1 MKPRVSDATLR
12 NLLLL
17 LVGVAGVLLLV
28 SSFISIAGRADM
40 EAQARDEQLVTHGIQ
55 GWVRDQENQIQGE
68 VDWDDAL
75 QNLGVKFDAGWASA
89 NIGQFFYNSLH
100 LEQAVVL
107 DANDKPIYAMNK
119 GYDTSVQVYNR
130 FAGDIR
136 PLINRV
142 RAKEALRLLP
152 KAKAPY
158 GRIISVP
165 IQETA
170 IALLDGRPIMVTVS
184 LVQPDFGRV
193 TLAGRAPIVVAAED
207 LDENFIRAFGDRFQ
221 LKGLQ
226 IPILDLHKIPKDKAS
241 FLLKDGHDRD
251 VARLDWTPPAPGR
264 QMLANTIPPVLA
276 CLVILSLF
284 ALRLLLKTHQASQ
297 ALVAS
302 ESRALHMAFHD
313 SLTGL
318 PNRAM
323 FNDRVAQALAHQRRD
338 GPTVGVLSLDL
349 DRFKDVN
356 DTFGHQAGDELIAL
370 VAARIGPL
378 CRVTD
383 TVIRLGGDEFAILQI
398 GASANSL
405 AVLADRV
412 ISAISHPFDLNAG
425 RAFVGASVGA
435 TLISD
440 PSVDV
445 GEILRQADLAMYRA
459 KANGRG
465 RYAFYEPEMDQALKQ
480 RRALEADLRIAI
492 AAGELSMVYQ
502 PQADGVGKVVGV
514 EALVRWTHP
523 ERGPISPGLF
533 VPIAEEC
540 GLIEALG
547 DFTMRQAFTDSRR
560 WPGLSVA
567 VNVSAVQLR
576 DQAFLSKIT
585 GLVRETRANP
595 NQIELEITEG
605 VLLVDDEIVHRT
617 LAGLRAMGFSLALD
631 DFGTGYSSLAYLRRY
646 PIDKIKIDRSF
657 VINLGIEKDAEALV
671 GAIVKMARALDLDVI
686 AEGVE
691 TDFQREGLRRAGCGN
706 IQGFLFSRPVPS
718 DEVEGLLA
726 ERPVVGPWRRAS

>member
-1 MKPRVSDATLR
+1 MQPRLSDATLR
-12 NLLLL
+12 NFLLL

-28 SSFISIAGRADM
+28 SSFISFAERADL
-40 EAQARDEQLVTHGIQ
+40 EARAREEQLVTHGVQ
-55 GWVRDQENQIQGE
+55 GWVRDQESRIAGQ

-75 QNLGVKFDAGWASA
+75 QNLGVKFDPIWASA
-89 NIGQFFYNSLH
+89 NVGQFFFNSLK

-107 DANDKPIYAMNK
+107 NGEDTPIYAMDK
-119 GYDTSVQVYNR
+119 GRDTNLQVYNR

-136 PLINRV
+136 PLIDRV
-142 RAKEALRLLP
+142 RAQEAIRRLP
-152 KAKAPY
+152 KAQAPF
-158 GRIISVP
+158 GKIVSAP

-207 LDENFIRAFGDRFQ
+207 LDASFIHGFSDRFQ

-226 IPILDLHKIPKDKAS
+226 IPIVDLHRLPEHRAS

-251 VARLDWTPPAPGR
+251 VARLDWSPPTPGR

-284 ALRLLLKTHQASQ
+284 ALRLLLKTQQASQ

-338 GPTVGVLSLDL
+338 GPAVGVLSLDL

-378 CRVTD
+378 CRMTD

-405 AVLADRV
+405 AILADR
-412 ISAISHPFDLNAG
+412 IIDAISKPFELNAG
-425 RAFVGASVGA
+425 QAFVGASVGA

-440 PSVDV
+440 ASVDV

-465 RYAFYEPEMDQALKQ
+465 RYAFYEPEMDHALKQ
-480 RRALEADLRIAI
+480 RRALEADLRVAL
-492 AAGELSMVYQ
+492 AAGDLSMVYQ
-502 PQADGVGKVVGV
+502 PQADGAGKVVGV

-523 ERGPISPGLF
+523 QRGPISPGLF

-547 DFTMRQAFTDSRR
+547 DFTMHQAFTDSRR

-585 GLVRETRANP
+585 AMVKETRANP

-617 LAGLRAMGFSLALD
+617 LAGLRSMGFSLALD

-706 IQGFLFSRPVPS
+706 IQGFLFSRPIHS
-718 DEVEGLLA
+718 DDVEALLT
-726 ERPVVGPWRRAS
+726 ERPVVGGWRRAS

>member
-1 MKPRVSDATLR
+1 MLGMACV
-12 NLLLL
+12 
-17 LVGVAGVLLLV
+17 VLLV
-28 SSFISIAGRADM
+28 SSFISIAARADV
-40 EAQARDEQLVTHGIQ
+40 QAAAREEQLVSHGVK
-55 GWVRDQENQIQGE
+55 GWVRDQENRIEGQ
-68 VDWDDAL
+68 VDWDDAVR
-75 QNLGVKFDAGWASA
+75 NLAVRYDPSWASA
-89 NIGQFFYNSLH
+89 NIGQFFYNALK
-100 LEQAVVL
+100 LEQAIVL
-107 DANDKPIYAMNK
+107 DGSDHPIYAMVNGK
-119 GYDTSVQVYNR
+119 DTTTKTFNR

-136 PLINRV
+136 PLIDQV
-142 RAKEALRLLP
+142 RAREAQRQLP
-152 KAKAPY
+152 KAQAPY
-158 GRIISVP
+158 GRIISQP

-170 IALLDGRPIMVTVS
+170 IALLDGKPIMVTVS

-193 TLAGRAPIVVAAED
+193 KFKGRAPIVIAAEA
-207 LDENFIRAFGDRFQ
+207 LDDSFIKAFSDRFQ
-221 LKGLQ
+221 LQGLH
-226 IPILDLHKIPKDKAS
+226 IPITEIHGVQAKEGHY
-241 FLLKDGHDRD
+241 LLKDGHNRD
-251 VARLDWTPPAPGR
+251 VARIDWTPPTPGH
-264 QMLANTIPPVLA
+264 QMLANTVPPVLA
-276 CLVILSLF
+276 CLVLLALF
-284 ALRLLLKTHQASQ
+284 AVRLLLKTQRASE
-297 ALVAS
+297 ALIAS

-338 GPTVGVLSLDL
+338 GPVIGVLSLDL

-356 DTFGHQAGDELIAL
+356 DTFGHQAGDELIAA
-370 VAARIGPL
+370 VAARIAPL
-378 CRVTD
+378 CRMTD

-405 AVLADRV
+405 AILADRT
-412 ISAISHPFDLNAG
+412 INAISQPFDLLAG

-440 PSVDV
+440 PTCDV

-465 RYAFYEPEMDQALKQ
+465 RYAFYEPEMDHALKQ
-480 RRALEADLRIAI
+480 RRALE
-492 AAGELSMVYQ
+492 GELRAALASESLTMVYQ
-502 PQADGVGKVVGV
+502 PQADGAGKVVGV

-523 ERGPISPGLF
+523 ERGPISPGVF

-540 GLIEALG
+540 GLIETLG
-547 DFTMRQAFTDSRR
+547 DFTMRKAFLDSRR

-576 DQAFLSKIT
+576 DQAFLTKIT
-585 GLVRETRANP
+585 EMVKETKANP

-657 VINLGIEKDAEALV
+657 VINLGVEKDAEALV

-691 TDFQREGLRRAGCGN
+691 TDSQREGLRRAGCGN
-706 IQGFLFSRPVPS
+706 IQGFLFSRPVHS
-718 DEVEGLLA
+718 DDVEGLLA
-726 ERPVVGPWRRAS
+726 GRDTVVDLRRAG